1 MKGTGFRP
9 VVVIV
14 TSLGLALL
22 TWIGAFSAGVPT
34 LHSPL
39 PLLTVL
45 PALALS
51 AWHLEYLAI
60 LVPSVLFFLWTPGVR
75 KNSWPD
81 IPKRTI
87 VLLSLL
93 TVLTVV
99 YFVAGWSD
107 GIRYQGLRH
116 TKVVCIIS
124 VAWLV
129 ALWLVVVRC
138 WSQPSVTGNL
148 ILHWLLF
155 AWLGWYAFPYLG
167 ELP

>member
-1 MKGTGFRP
+1 MGFRP
-9 VVVIV
+9 VVMIV
-14 TSLGLALL
+14 TALALAL
-22 TWIGAFSAGVPT
+22 VTWMGAFSAGVPT

-45 PALALS
+45 PALVLS
-51 AWHLEYLAI
+51 RWHVQYLAI
-60 LVPSVLFFLWTPGVR
+60 LVPSVLFFFLWTPGVR
-75 KNSWPD
+75 KNSRPD

-87 VLLSLL
+87 ALLSLL

-99 YFVAGWSD
+99 YFVASWSD

-116 TKVVCIIS
+116 TKVVSIIS
-124 VAWLV
+124 VAWLA

-138 WSQPSVTGNL
+138 WRKPSVIGNL